1 MLLFRNLIA
10 GYLNLPGS
18 VPVALMAVGAAFYV
32 PLGSRRG
39 YLQGS
44 CSFRHLA
51 LNVVAEGIVRLG
63 GSLLAIMLGYGV
75 TGVIGANWL
84 RS

>member
-1 MLLFRNLIA
+1 
-10 GYLNLPGS
+10 
-18 VPVALMAVGAAFYV
+18 MAIGAAFYV

-51 LNVVAEGIVRLG
+51 LNVVSEGIVRLG
-63 GSLLAIMLGYGV
+63 GSLWPLSWV
-75 TGVIGANWL
+75 TA
-84 RS
+84 